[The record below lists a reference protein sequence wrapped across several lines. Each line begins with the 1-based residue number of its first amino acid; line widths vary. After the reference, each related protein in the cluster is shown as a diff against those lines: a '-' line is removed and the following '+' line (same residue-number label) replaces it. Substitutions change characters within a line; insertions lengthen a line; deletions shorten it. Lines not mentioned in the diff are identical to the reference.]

1 MKENIIENMK
11 KICIM
16 ICAAAMLTLVL
27 TGCGANTAETQR
39 LEAAAATPEAAIE
52 PSPTPTPE
60 PELPAGVSVTVNG
73 TELSGSVISGD
84 VTYVSA
90 EEFFAALAL
99 EFSERDGLIELTWRG
114 EELTVGSGDEEL
126 ISYRGST
133 YLPVMAVCGQMG
145 ISLFDDAEQNHL
157 YCTPAAGSWTVPEG
171 YRVPVFMYHY
181 VSDDVSYGDSQ
192 AVLSVSPAEME
203 EQLRYIVENGYQPI
217 WFEDLE
223 HVDEYE
229 KPIIL
234 TFDDGRLDNYTILY
248 PLLQKYNVKA
258 TFFIIT
264 DYMTYNGGVSC
275 MTPEQVKEVSD
286 SGLVSIQSHTV
297 THPALEYMNTEQQAE
312 QMYRSKLDLVRV
324 TGKEPYALCYPAGGY
339 NGYTQEIIGDYYRF
353 GICMDGRIYITG
365 ADPYKI
371 YRIYVPR
378 GKPLD
383 AFAKMLEWQ

>member
-1 MKENIIENMK
+1 MK
-11 KICIM
+11 KRHIILIAAM
-16 ICAAAMLTLVL
+16 AALLLAGCAAHLI
-27 TGCGANTAETQR
+27 E
-39 LEAAAATPEAAIE
+39 EDSPEEAAIE
-52 PSPTPTPE
+52 SAELVPTPSPTPIPE
-60 PELPAGVSVTVNG
+60 PELPAGVSVTVDG
-73 TELSGSVISGD
+73 TELSGSVVSGD
-84 VTYVSA
+84 VSYVPA
-90 EEFFAALAL
+90 EEFFAALGLDYGESENAL
-99 EFSERDGLIELTWRG
+99 SLIWRG
-114 EELTVGSGDEEL
+114 EELVFGGEGTEL
-126 ISYRGST
+126 LSYRGAT
-133 YLPVMAVCGQMG
+133 YIPLTAVCEQMG
-145 ISLFDDAEQNHL
+145 ISLLDDADEEHI
-157 YCTPAAGSWTVPEG
+157 YCTAAAGEWTIPEG

-181 VSDDVSYGDSQ
+181 VSDDVPYNSQ
-192 AVLSVSPAEME
+192 AALSVSPADME
-203 EQLRYIVENGYQPI
+203 AQLQYIVENGYQPI

-297 THPALEYMNTEQQAE
+297 THPALAYMNTAQQAE
-312 QMYRSKLDLVRV
+312 QMYYSKLFLTRV

-353 GICMDGRIYITG
+353 GVCMDGRIYRTG

-378 GKPLD
+378 GKDLD
-383 AFAKMLEWQ
+383 SFARMLEWQ

>member
-1 MKENIIENMK
+1 MKAK
-11 KICIM
+11 TKTTAICIL
-16 ICAAAMLTLVL
+16 CAALMATLL
-27 TGCGANTAETQR
+27 LAGCGAQTAEPQSI
-39 LEAAAATPEAAIE
+39 EAAESTPEPTPTPE

-60 PELPAGVSVTVNG
+60 PELPAGVSVTVDG
-73 TELSGSVISGD
+73 TALSGSVVSGD
-84 VTYVSA
+84 VTYVST
-90 EEFFAALAL
+90 EEFFAALGIDYT
-99 EFSERDGLIELTWRG
+99 ESDGMIELTWRG
-114 EELTVGSGDEEL
+114 GELSLGGEGTEL
-126 ISYRGST
+126 LSYRGVG
-133 YLPVMAVCGQMG
+133 YLPVMAVCEQMG
-145 ISLFDDAEQNHL
+145 ISLLDDVEQNHL
-157 YCTPAAGSWTVPEG
+157 YCTPAAGDWVVPEG

-181 VSDDVSYGDSQ
+181 VAEDVPYDSQ
-192 AVLSVSPAEME
+192 RVLSVRPSEME
-203 EQLRYIVENGYQPI
+203 EQLKYIVDNGYQPI

-264 DYMTYNGGVSC
+264 DSMNYNGGVSC

-286 SGLVSIQSHTV
+286 SGLVSIQSHTT
-297 THPALEYMNTEQQAE
+297 THPALAYMNTEQQAE
-312 QMYRSKLDLVRV
+312 QMYRSKLDLTRV
-324 TGKEPYALCYPAGGY
+324 TGKEPYVFCYPAGGY
-339 NGYTQEIIGDYYRF
+339 NGYTQAIIGDYYRF
-353 GICMDGRIYITG
+353 GICMDGKVYVTG

-378 GKPLD
+378 GKALD